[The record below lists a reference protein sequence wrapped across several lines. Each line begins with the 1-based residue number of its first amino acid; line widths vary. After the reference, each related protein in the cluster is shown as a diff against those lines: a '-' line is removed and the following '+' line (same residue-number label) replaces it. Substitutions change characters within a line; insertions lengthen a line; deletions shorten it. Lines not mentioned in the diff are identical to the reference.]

1 MIDRSRRR
9 IRLRTTAPPA
19 RRPTAYPT
27 LGGSAG
33 SLGTQVTVT
42 VPRRTRRPSARS
54 SAKAARPRSRPG
66 ETASARRAGG
76 PLRPTAC
83 DDPCA
88 GARTGSLD
96 RRGSTSGAG
105 TRGAWRAFG
114 CWADRDVSR
123 MASPRGTRA
132 ARSGARRLAGPK
144 VPTRV
149 SRPATGPPRLEKR
162 CKSTLVG
169 GGARGGTVHPAR
181 RCGLR
186 SQVPLLPRPWVVD
199 CDRPTPRHEVEH
211 R

>member
-19 RRPTAYPT
+19 RRPTAYAT

-33 SLGTQVTVT
+33 SPGTQVTVT

-54 SAKAARPRSRPG
+54 VAKAARPRSRP
-66 ETASARRAGG
+66 AGG
-76 PLRPTAC
+76 PVRPTAC

-88 GARTGSLD
+88 GGRTGSLA
-96 RRGSTSGAG
+96 RPGSTSGAG
-105 TRGAWRAFG
+105 PRGAWPAFG
-114 CWADRDVSR
+114 CWAGRDVSR

-144 VPTRV
+144 VGTSLP
-149 SRPATGPPRLEKR
+149 RPASGPPRREKR
-162 CKSTLVG
+162 CESALAG
-169 GGARGGTVHPAR
+169 GRGRGGTVLPAR

-186 SQVPLLPRPWVVD
+186 SQVPSLPRPWVVD

-211 R
+211 HQLSPACG